1 MPKFDVSVIGE
12 LNLDLIFYGLPAKL
26 ELDREHLATNLS
38 LTLGSSSAIFAHN
51 LARLGSTVGFSSS
64 IGSDS
69 LGPICIERLAEA
81 KIDLTRVRRFDGKIT
96 GLTVILPQGKERYIL
111 TYPGTM
117 ADYSLADLDLKI
129 CLRREALHVA
139 SYFLQRAMQPSLEQI
154 FREAKAAGLT
164 TSLDT
169 NDDPDDRWT
178 PEIQKLFP
186 HLDLLMPNEHE
197 ACRMAG
203 VDDIEKAIEILSK
216 KVKTLV
222 LKRGSKG
229 AMVVSGDK
237 RFTALPLSVEVVD
250 PSAPATVSTPASC
263 ISSFAKRVSK
273 IASRLETSSQRF
285 RRRAAAVPKR
295 SATQPTATLS
305 SQKTLLALRKSKR
318 SASELRQ
325 HTFTLSPEG
334 HLAARLFP
342 SCRRKRS

>member
-1 MPKFDVSVIGE
+1 VPKFDVSVIGE

-51 LARLGSTVGFSSS
+51 LARLGSNVGFSSS

-81 KIDLTRVRRFDGKIT
+81 NVDLSRVKKFDGKIT

-117 ADYSLADLDLKI
+117 ADYSLADLDLKYVFD
-129 CLRREALHVA
+129 AKHLHVA
-139 SYFLQRAMQPSLEQI
+139 SYFLQKAIQPSLEQI

-203 VDDIEKAIEILSK
+203 VDDVDKAIEILSK

-229 AMVVSGDK
+229 AMVVSGEK
-237 RFTALPLSVEVVD
+237 QFTALPLAVKVVD
-250 PSAPATVSTPASC
+250 AVGAGDSFNAGFLHQFVRKASLESCLAFGNVIAALSTTRGGGTEAFRDATYRDTFIAKNTASL
-263 ISSFAKRVSK
+263 AKS
-273 IASRLETSSQRF
+273 
-285 RRRAAAVPKR
+285 
-295 SATQPTATLS
+295 
-305 SQKTLLALRKSKR
+305 
-318 SASELRQ
+318 
-325 HTFTLSPEG
+325 
-334 HLAARLFP
+334 
-342 SCRRKRS
+342 

>member
-1 MPKFDVSVIGE
+1 VPKFDVSVIGE

-51 LARLGSTVGFSSS
+51 LARLGSSVGFSSS

-81 KIDLTRVRRFDGKIT
+81 NVDLSRVKKFDGKIT

-117 ADYSLADLDLKI
+117 ADYSLADLDLKYVFD
-129 CLRREALHVA
+129 AKHLHVA
-139 SYFLQRAMQPSLEQI
+139 SYFLQKAIQPSLEQI

-203 VDDIEKAIEILSK
+203 VDDIDKAIEILSK

-229 AMVVSGDK
+229 AMVVSGEK
-237 RFTALPLSVEVVD
+237 QFTALPLAVKVVD
-250 PSAPATVSTPASC
+250 AVGAGDSFNAGFLHQFVRKASLESCLAFGNVIAALSTTRGGGTEAFRDATYRDTFIAKNTASL
-263 ISSFAKRVSK
+263 AKS
-273 IASRLETSSQRF
+273 
-285 RRRAAAVPKR
+285 
-295 SATQPTATLS
+295 
-305 SQKTLLALRKSKR
+305 
-318 SASELRQ
+318 
-325 HTFTLSPEG
+325 
-334 HLAARLFP
+334 
-342 SCRRKRS
+342 

>member
-1 MPKFDVSVIGE
+1 VPKFDVSVIGE

-51 LARLGSTVGFSSS
+51 LARLGSSVGFSSS

-81 KIDLTRVRRFDGKIT
+81 NVDLSRVKKFDGKIT

-117 ADYSLADLDLKI
+117 ADYSLADLDLKYVFD
-129 CLRREALHVA
+129 AKHLHVA
-139 SYFLQRAMQPSLEQI
+139 SYFLQRAIQPSLEQI

-197 ACRMAG
+197 ARRMAG
-203 VDDIEKAIEILSK
+203 VDDIDKAIEILSK

-229 AMVVSGDK
+229 ALVVSGDK
-237 RFTALPLSVEVVD
+237 RFTALPLAVEVVD
-250 PSAPATVSTPASC
+250 AVGAGDSFNAGFLHQFVRKASLEDCLAFGNVIAALSTTRGGGTEAFRDATYRDSFIAKNAPR
-263 ISSFAKRVSK
+263 FAK
-273 IASRLETSSQRF
+273 A
-285 RRRAAAVPKR
+285 
-295 SATQPTATLS
+295 
-305 SQKTLLALRKSKR
+305 
-318 SASELRQ
+318 
-325 HTFTLSPEG
+325 
-334 HLAARLFP
+334 
-342 SCRRKRS
+342 

>member
-12 LNLDLIFYGLPAKL
+12 LNLDLIFYGLPQKL

-96 GLTVILPQGKERYIL
+96 GLTVILPQEKERYIL

-117 ADYSLADLDLKI
+117 ADFSIADLELSYVLDAKH
-129 CLRREALHVA
+129 LHVA
-139 SYFLQRAMQPSLEQI
+139 SYFLQRAIQPSLAQI
-154 FREAKAAGLT
+154 FRDAQAAGLT

-169 NDDPDDRWT
+169 NDDPEDRW
-178 PEIQKLFP
+178 PPDIQNLFP
-186 HLDLLMPNEHE
+186 HLDLLMPNENE

-203 VDDIEKAIEILSK
+203 VSDVETAIDILST

-229 AMVVSGDK
+229 AMVVSGTQ
-237 RFTALPLSVEVVD
+237 RFAALPLSVDVVD
-250 PSAPATVSTPASC
+250 PIGAGDSFNAGFLHQFVRGASLEDCLAFGNASAALSTTRGGGTEAFRDANYRDAFLARNAPRLVS
-263 ISSFAKRVSK
+263 
-273 IASRLETSSQRF
+273 
-285 RRRAAAVPKR
+285 PK
-295 SATQPTATLS
+295 SNN
-305 SQKTLLALRKSKR
+305 
-318 SASELRQ
+318 
-325 HTFTLSPEG
+325 
-334 HLAARLFP
+334 
-342 SCRRKRS
+342 

>member
-1 MPKFDVSVIGE
+1 VPKFDVSVIGE

-51 LARLGSTVGFSSS
+51 LARLGSSVGFSSS

-81 KIDLTRVRRFDGKIT
+81 NIDLSRVKKFDGKIT

-117 ADYSLADLDLKI
+117 ADYSLADLDLKYVFD
-129 CLRREALHVA
+129 AKHLHVA
-139 SYFLQRAMQPSLEQI
+139 SYFLQKAIQPSLEQI

-197 ACRMAG
+197 ARRMAG
-203 VDDIEKAIEILSK
+203 VEDIDKAIEVLSK

-229 AMVVSGDK
+229 AMVVSGEK
-237 RFTALPLSVEVVD
+237 RFTVLPLSVEVVD
-250 PSAPATVSTPASC
+250 AVGAGDSFNAGFLHQFVRKASLEDCLAFGNVIAALSTTRGGGTEAFRDAAYRDGFVAKNAPR
-263 ISSFAKRVSK
+263 FVSK
-273 IASRLETSSQRF
+273 
-285 RRRAAAVPKR
+285 
-295 SATQPTATLS
+295 
-305 SQKTLLALRKSKR
+305 
-318 SASELRQ
+318 
-325 HTFTLSPEG
+325 
-334 HLAARLFP
+334 
-342 SCRRKRS
+342 

>member
-1 MPKFDVSVIGE
+1 VPKFDVSVIGE

-51 LARLGSTVGFSSS
+51 LARLGSSVGFSSS

-81 KIDLTRVRRFDGKIT
+81 NVDLSRVKKFDGKIT

-117 ADYSLADLDLKI
+117 ADYSLADLDLKYVFD
-129 CLRREALHVA
+129 AKHLHVA
-139 SYFLQRAMQPSLEQI
+139 SYFLQRAIQPSLEQI
-154 FREAKAAGLT
+154 FREAKAAELT

-178 PEIQKLFP
+178 PEIQKIFP

-197 ACRMAG
+197 ARRMAG
-203 VDDIEKAIEILSK
+203 VDDIDKAIEILSK

-229 AMVVSGDK
+229 ALVVSGDK
-237 RFTALPLSVEVVD
+237 RFTALPLAVEVVD
-250 PSAPATVSTPASC
+250 AVGAGDSFNAGFLHQFVRKAPLEDCLAFGNVIAALSTTRGGGTEAFRDATYRDAF
-263 ISSFAKRVSK
+263 IAKNAR
-273 IASRLETSSQRF
+273 SR
-285 RRRAAAVPKR
+285 
-295 SATQPTATLS
+295 
-305 SQKTLLALRKSKR
+305 
-318 SASELRQ
+318 
-325 HTFTLSPEG
+325 
-334 HLAARLFP
+334 
-342 SCRRKRS
+342 

>member
-1 MPKFDVSVIGE
+1 VRKFDVSVIGE
-12 LNLDLIFYGLPAKL
+12 LNLDLIFYGLPQKL

-117 ADYSLADLDLKI
+117 ADFSIADLDLSYVLDAKH
-129 CLRREALHVA
+129 LHVA
-139 SYFLQRAMQPSLEQI
+139 SYFLQRAIQPSLAQI
-154 FREAKAAGLT
+154 FRDAQAAGLT

-169 NDDPDDRWT
+169 NDDPEDRW
-178 PEIQKLFP
+178 PPDIQHLFP
-186 HLDLLMPNEHE
+186 HLDLLMPNENE

-203 VDDIEKAIEILSK
+203 VRDVDTAIDILST
-216 KVKTLV
+216 KVRTLV

-229 AMVVSGDK
+229 AMVVSGTQ
-237 RFTALPLSVEVVD
+237 RFTALPLSVDVVD
-250 PSAPATVSTPASC
+250 PIGAGDSFNAGFLHQFVRGASLEDCLAFGNASAALSTTRGGGTEAFRDANYRDAFLARNATRFVS
-263 ISSFAKRVSK
+263 
-273 IASRLETSSQRF
+273 
-285 RRRAAAVPKR
+285 PK
-295 SATQPTATLS
+295 SNN
-305 SQKTLLALRKSKR
+305 
-318 SASELRQ
+318 
-325 HTFTLSPEG
+325 
-334 HLAARLFP
+334 
-342 SCRRKRS
+342 

>member
-1 MPKFDVSVIGE
+1 VPKFDVSVIGE
-12 LNLDLIFYGLPAKL
+12 LNLDLIFYGLPQKL

-117 ADYSLADLDLKI
+117 ADFSIADLDLSYVLGAKH
-129 CLRREALHVA
+129 LHVA
-139 SYFLQRAMQPSLEQI
+139 SYFLQRAIQPSLAQI
-154 FREAKAAGLT
+154 FRDAQAAGLT

-169 NDDPDDRWT
+169 NDDPEDRW
-178 PEIQKLFP
+178 PPDIQNLFP
-186 HLDLLMPNEHE
+186 HLDLLMPNENE

-203 VDDIEKAIEILSK
+203 VSDVESAIDILST
-216 KVKTLV
+216 KVRTLV

-229 AMVVSGDK
+229 AMVVSGTQ
-237 RFTALPLSVEVVD
+237 RFTALPLSVDVVD
-250 PSAPATVSTPASC
+250 PIGAGDSFNAGFLHQFVRGASLEDCLAFGNASAALSTTRGGGTEAFRDANYRDAFLARNAPRFVS
-263 ISSFAKRVSK
+263 
-273 IASRLETSSQRF
+273 
-285 RRRAAAVPKR
+285 PK
-295 SATQPTATLS
+295 SNN
-305 SQKTLLALRKSKR
+305 
-318 SASELRQ
+318 
-325 HTFTLSPEG
+325 
-334 HLAARLFP
+334 
-342 SCRRKRS
+342 

>member
-12 LNLDLIFYGLPAKL
+12 LNLDLIFYGLPQKL
-26 ELDREHLATNLS
+26 ELDREHLATDLS

-81 KIDLTRVRRFDGKIT
+81 KIDLTRIRRFDGKIT
-96 GLTVILPQGKERYIL
+96 GLTVILPQGKDRYIL

-117 ADYSLADLDLKI
+117 AEYSIADLDLKYVFD
-129 CLRREALHVA
+129 AKHLHVA
-139 SYFLQRAMQPSLEQI
+139 SYFLQKAIQPSLEQI

-169 NDDPDDRWT
+169 NDDPDDRW
-178 PEIQKLFP
+178 PADIQKLFP

-203 VDDIEKAIEILSK
+203 VSDDDVEKAIEILSR

-229 AMVVSGDK
+229 AMVISGDK
-237 RFTALPLSVEVVD
+237 RFTALPV
-250 PSAPATVSTPASC
+250 PATVSMPVSC
-263 ISSFAKRVSK
+263 INSFARRVSK
-273 IASRLETSSQRF
+273 IASRSAISPRHSRPLV
-285 RRRAAAVPKR
+285 AAAPKR
-295 SATQPTATLS
+295 FAMPPIARHS
-305 SQKTLLALRKSKR
+305 SQKTPRV
-318 SASELRQ
+318 
-325 HTFTLSPEG
+325 SPEAC
-334 HLAARLFP
+334 HYFVTSLRRYFIATAAQLPVTNSR
-342 SCRRKRS
+342 

>member
-51 LARLGSTVGFSSS
+51 LARLGSNVGFSSS

-81 KIDLTRVRRFDGKIT
+81 NVDLSRVKKFDGKIT

-117 ADYSLADLDLKI
+117 ADYSLADLDLKYVFD
-129 CLRREALHVA
+129 AKHLHVA
-139 SYFLQRAMQPSLEQI
+139 SYFLQKAIQPSLEQI

-203 VDDIEKAIEILSK
+203 VDDVDKAIEILSK

-229 AMVVSGDK
+229 AMVVSGEK
-237 RFTALPLSVEVVD
+237 QFTALPLAVKVVD
-250 PSAPATVSTPASC
+250 AVGAGDSFNAGFLHQFVRKASLESCLAFGNVIAALSTTRGGGTEAFRDATYRDTFIAKNTASL
-263 ISSFAKRVSK
+263 AKS
-273 IASRLETSSQRF
+273 
-285 RRRAAAVPKR
+285 
-295 SATQPTATLS
+295 
-305 SQKTLLALRKSKR
+305 
-318 SASELRQ
+318 
-325 HTFTLSPEG
+325 
-334 HLAARLFP
+334 
-342 SCRRKRS
+342 

>member
-12 LNLDLIFYGLPAKL
+12 LNLDLIFYGLPQKL

-51 LARLGSTVGFSSS
+51 LARLGSSVGFSSS

-81 KIDLTRVRRFDGKIT
+81 KIDLTRVRKFEGKIT

-117 ADYSLADLDLKI
+117 AEYSIADLDLSYVYDAKH
-129 CLRREALHVA
+129 LHVA
-139 SYFLQRAMQPSLEQI
+139 SYFLQRAIQPSLAQI
-154 FREAKAAGLT
+154 FRDAQAVGLT

-169 NDDPDDRWT
+169 NDDPDDRW
-178 PEIQKLFP
+178 PPDIQKVFP
-186 HLDLLMPNEHE
+186 HLDLLMPNETE

-203 VDDIEKAIEILSK
+203 VTDVEAAIDILSK

-229 AMVVSGDK
+229 ATVVSGTQ
-237 RFTALPLSVEVVD
+237 RFTALPLPVEVVD
-250 PSAPATVSTPASC
+250 PIGAGDSFNAGFLHQFVRGAS
-263 ISSFAKRVSK
+263 
-273 IASRLETSSQRF
+273 LEDCLTF
-285 RRRAAAVPKR
+285 GNVAAALSTTRGGGTEAFRDAQYRDTFLAKNAPRFVSPKPV
-295 SATQPTATLS
+295 Q
-305 SQKTLLALRKSKR
+305 
-318 SASELRQ
+318 
-325 HTFTLSPEG
+325 
-334 HLAARLFP
+334 
-342 SCRRKRS
+342 

>member
-51 LARLGSTVGFSSS
+51 LARLGSSVGFSSS

-81 KIDLTRVRRFDGKIT
+81 NVDLSRVKKFDGKIT

-117 ADYSLADLDLKI
+117 ADYSLADLDLKYVFD
-129 CLRREALHVA
+129 AKHLHVA
-139 SYFLQRAMQPSLEQI
+139 SYFLQKAIQPSLEQI

-203 VDDIEKAIEILSK
+203 VDDVDKAIEILSK

-229 AMVVSGDK
+229 AMVVSGEK
-237 RFTALPLSVEVVD
+237 QFTALPLAVKVVD
-250 PSAPATVSTPASC
+250 AVGAGDSFNAGFLHQFVRKASLESCLAFGNVIAALSTTRGGGTEAFRDATYRDTFIAKNTASL
-263 ISSFAKRVSK
+263 AKS
-273 IASRLETSSQRF
+273 
-285 RRRAAAVPKR
+285 
-295 SATQPTATLS
+295 
-305 SQKTLLALRKSKR
+305 
-318 SASELRQ
+318 
-325 HTFTLSPEG
+325 
-334 HLAARLFP
+334 
-342 SCRRKRS
+342 

>member
-1 MPKFDVSVIGE
+1 VPKFDVSVIGE

-51 LARLGSTVGFSSS
+51 LARLGSSVGFSSS

-81 KIDLTRVRRFDGKIT
+81 NIDLSRVKKFDGKIT

-117 ADYSLADLDLKI
+117 AEYSLADLDLKYVFD
-129 CLRREALHVA
+129 AKHLHVA
-139 SYFLQRAMQPSLEQI
+139 SYFLQKAIQPSLEQI

-197 ACRMAG
+197 ARRMAG
-203 VDDIEKAIEILSK
+203 VEDIDKAIEVLSK

-229 AMVVSGDK
+229 AMVVSGEK
-237 RFTALPLSVEVVD
+237 RFTVLPLSVEVVD
-250 PSAPATVSTPASC
+250 AVGAGDSFNAGFLHQFVRKASLEDCLAFGNVIAALSTTRGGGTEAFRDAAYRDGFVAKNAPR
-263 ISSFAKRVSK
+263 FVSK
-273 IASRLETSSQRF
+273 
-285 RRRAAAVPKR
+285 
-295 SATQPTATLS
+295 
-305 SQKTLLALRKSKR
+305 
-318 SASELRQ
+318 
-325 HTFTLSPEG
+325 
-334 HLAARLFP
+334 
-342 SCRRKRS
+342 

>member
-26 ELDREHLATNLS
+26 ELDREHLASNLS

-51 LARLGSTVGFSSS
+51 LARLGSSVGFSSS

-81 KIDLTRVRRFDGKIT
+81 NVDLSRVKKFDGKIT

-117 ADYSLADLDLKI
+117 ADYSLSDLDLKYVFD
-129 CLRREALHVA
+129 AKHLHVA
-139 SYFLQRAMQPSLEQI
+139 SYFLQRAIQPSLEQI

-197 ACRMAG
+197 ARRMAG
-203 VDDIEKAIEILSK
+203 VDDIDKAIEILSK
-216 KVKTLV
+216 KVKALV

-237 RFTALPLSVEVVD
+237 RFTALPLAVEVVD
-250 PSAPATVSTPASC
+250 AVGAGDSFNAGFLHQFVRKAPLEDCLAFGNVIAALSTTRGGGTEAFRDATYRDAF
-263 ISSFAKRVSK
+263 ISKNAPRFAK
-273 IASRLETSSQRF
+273 A
-285 RRRAAAVPKR
+285 
-295 SATQPTATLS
+295 
-305 SQKTLLALRKSKR
+305 
-318 SASELRQ
+318 
-325 HTFTLSPEG
+325 
-334 HLAARLFP
+334 
-342 SCRRKRS
+342 

>member
-1 MPKFDVSVIGE
+1 VRKFDVSVIGE
-12 LNLDLIFYGLPAKL
+12 LNLDLIFYGLPQKL

-117 ADYSLADLDLKI
+117 ADFSIADLDLSYVLDAKH
-129 CLRREALHVA
+129 LHVA
-139 SYFLQRAMQPSLEQI
+139 SYFLQRAIQPSLAQI
-154 FREAKAAGLT
+154 FRDAQAAGLT

-169 NDDPDDRWT
+169 NDDPEDRW
-178 PEIQKLFP
+178 PPDIQDLFP
-186 HLDLLMPNEHE
+186 HLDLLMPNENE

-203 VDDIEKAIEILSK
+203 VRDVDTAIDILST
-216 KVKTLV
+216 KVRTLV

-229 AMVVSGDK
+229 AMVVSGTQ
-237 RFTALPLSVEVVD
+237 RFTALPLSVDVVD
-250 PSAPATVSTPASC
+250 PIGAGDSFNAGFLHQFVRGASLEDCLAFGNASAALSTTRGGGTEAFRDANYRDAFLARNATRFVS
-263 ISSFAKRVSK
+263 
-273 IASRLETSSQRF
+273 
-285 RRRAAAVPKR
+285 PK
-295 SATQPTATLS
+295 SNN
-305 SQKTLLALRKSKR
+305 
-318 SASELRQ
+318 
-325 HTFTLSPEG
+325 
-334 HLAARLFP
+334 
-342 SCRRKRS
+342 

>member
-1 MPKFDVSVIGE
+1 VPKFDVSVIGE

-51 LARLGSTVGFSSS
+51 LARLGSNVGFSSS

-81 KIDLTRVRRFDGKIT
+81 NVDLSRVKKFDGKIT

-117 ADYSLADLDLKI
+117 ADYSLADLDLKYVFD
-129 CLRREALHVA
+129 AKHLHVA
-139 SYFLQRAMQPSLEQI
+139 SYFLQKAIQPSLEQI

-203 VDDIEKAIEILSK
+203 VDDVDKAIEILSK

-229 AMVVSGDK
+229 AMVVSGEK
-237 RFTALPLSVEVVD
+237 QFTALPLAVKVVD
-250 PSAPATVSTPASC
+250 AVGAGDSFNAGFLHEFVRKASLESCLAFGNVIAALSTTRGGGTEAFRDATYRDTFIAKNTASL
-263 ISSFAKRVSK
+263 AKS
-273 IASRLETSSQRF
+273 
-285 RRRAAAVPKR
+285 
-295 SATQPTATLS
+295 
-305 SQKTLLALRKSKR
+305 
-318 SASELRQ
+318 
-325 HTFTLSPEG
+325 
-334 HLAARLFP
+334 
-342 SCRRKRS
+342 

>member
-1 MPKFDVSVIGE
+1 VAKFDVSVIGE
-12 LNLDLIFYGLPAKL
+12 LNLDLIFYGLPSKL

-51 LARLGSTVGFSSS
+51 LARLGSSVGFSSS

-81 KIDLTRVRRFDGKIT
+81 TIDLTRVRKFDGKIT
-96 GLTVILPQGKERYIL
+96 GLTVILPQGRERYIL

-117 ADYSLADLDLKI
+117 AEYSIADLDLNYVFDAKH
-129 CLRREALHVA
+129 LHVA

-178 PEIQKLFP
+178 PEIQKLFL

-203 VDDIEKAIEILSK
+203 VGDDEIDKAIGILSK

-229 AMVVSGDK
+229 AMVVSGDQ

-250 PSAPATVSTPASC
+250 PVGAGDSFNAGFLHQFVRGAKLEDCLAFGNVIAALSTTRGGGTEAFRDAAYRDGFIAKNAPRFVS
-263 ISSFAKRVSK
+263 
-273 IASRLETSSQRF
+273 
-285 RRRAAAVPKR
+285 PK
-295 SATQPTATLS
+295 
-305 SQKTLLALRKSKR
+305 
-318 SASELRQ
+318 
-325 HTFTLSPEG
+325 
-334 HLAARLFP
+334 
-342 SCRRKRS
+342 

>member
-51 LARLGSTVGFSSS
+51 LARLGSNVGFSSS

-81 KIDLTRVRRFDGKIT
+81 NVDLSRVKKFDGKIT

-117 ADYSLADLDLKI
+117 ADYSLADLDLKYVFD
-129 CLRREALHVA
+129 AKHLHVA
-139 SYFLQRAMQPSLEQI
+139 SYFLQKAIQPSLEQI

-203 VDDIEKAIEILSK
+203 VDDIDKAIEILSK

-229 AMVVSGDK
+229 AMVVSGEK
-237 RFTALPLSVEVVD
+237 QFTALPLAVKVVD
-250 PSAPATVSTPASC
+250 AVGAGDSFNAGFLHQFVRKASLESCLAFGNVIAALSTTRGGGTEAFRDATYRDTFIAKNTASL
-263 ISSFAKRVSK
+263 AKS
-273 IASRLETSSQRF
+273 
-285 RRRAAAVPKR
+285 
-295 SATQPTATLS
+295 
-305 SQKTLLALRKSKR
+305 
-318 SASELRQ
+318 
-325 HTFTLSPEG
+325 
-334 HLAARLFP
+334 
-342 SCRRKRS
+342 

>member
-1 MPKFDVSVIGE
+1 VPKFDVSVIGE

-51 LARLGSTVGFSSS
+51 LARLGSSVGFSSS

-81 KIDLTRVRRFDGKIT
+81 NVDLSRVKKFDGKIT

-117 ADYSLADLDLKI
+117 ADYSLADLDLKYVFD
-129 CLRREALHVA
+129 AKHLHVA
-139 SYFLQRAMQPSLEQI
+139 SYFLQRAIQPSLEQI

-178 PEIQKLFP
+178 PEIQKIFP

-197 ACRMAG
+197 ARRMAG
-203 VDDIEKAIEILSK
+203 VDDIDKAIEILSK

-229 AMVVSGDK
+229 ALVVSGDK
-237 RFTALPLSVEVVD
+237 RFTALPLAVEVVD
-250 PSAPATVSTPASC
+250 AVGAGDSFNAGFLHQFVRKAPLEDCLAFGNVIAALSTTRGGGTEAFRDATYRDAF
-263 ISSFAKRVSK
+263 IAKNAR
-273 IASRLETSSQRF
+273 SR
-285 RRRAAAVPKR
+285 
-295 SATQPTATLS
+295 
-305 SQKTLLALRKSKR
+305 
-318 SASELRQ
+318 
-325 HTFTLSPEG
+325 
-334 HLAARLFP
+334 
-342 SCRRKRS
+342 

>member
-1 MPKFDVSVIGE
+1 VPKFDVSVIGE

-51 LARLGSTVGFSSS
+51 LARLGSSVGFSSS

-81 KIDLTRVRRFDGKIT
+81 NVDLSRVKKFDGKIT

-117 ADYSLADLDLKI
+117 ADYSLADLDLKYVFD
-129 CLRREALHVA
+129 AKHLHVA
-139 SYFLQRAMQPSLEQI
+139 SYFLQRAIQPSLEQI

-178 PEIQKLFP
+178 PEIQKIFP

-197 ACRMAG
+197 ARRMAG
-203 VDDIEKAIEILSK
+203 VDDIDKAIEILSK

-229 AMVVSGDK
+229 ALVVSGDK
-237 RFTALPLSVEVVD
+237 RFTALPLAVEVVD
-250 PSAPATVSTPASC
+250 AVGAGDSFNAGFLHQFVRKASLEDCLAFGNVIAALSTTRGGGTEAFRDATYRD
-263 ISSFAKRVSK
+263 SFIAKNTR
-273 IASRLETSSQRF
+273 SR
-285 RRRAAAVPKR
+285 
-295 SATQPTATLS
+295 
-305 SQKTLLALRKSKR
+305 
-318 SASELRQ
+318 
-325 HTFTLSPEG
+325 
-334 HLAARLFP
+334 
-342 SCRRKRS
+342 

>member
-51 LARLGSTVGFSSS
+51 LARLGSSVGFSSS

-81 KIDLTRVRRFDGKIT
+81 NIDLSRVKKFDGKIT

-117 ADYSLADLDLKI
+117 AEYSLADLDLKYVFD
-129 CLRREALHVA
+129 AKHLHVA
-139 SYFLQRAMQPSLEQI
+139 SYFLQKAIQPSLEQI

-197 ACRMAG
+197 ARRMAG
-203 VDDIEKAIEILSK
+203 VEDIDKAIEILSK

-229 AMVVSGDK
+229 AMVVSGEK
-237 RFTALPLSVEVVD
+237 RFTVLPLSVEVVD
-250 PSAPATVSTPASC
+250 AVGAGDSFNAGFLHQFVRKASLEDCLAFGNVIAALSTTRGGGTEAFRDAAYRDGFVAKNAPR
-263 ISSFAKRVSK
+263 FVSK
-273 IASRLETSSQRF
+273 
-285 RRRAAAVPKR
+285 
-295 SATQPTATLS
+295 
-305 SQKTLLALRKSKR
+305 
-318 SASELRQ
+318 
-325 HTFTLSPEG
+325 
-334 HLAARLFP
+334 
-342 SCRRKRS
+342 

>member
-1 MPKFDVSVIGE
+1 VPKFDVSVIGE

-51 LARLGSTVGFSSS
+51 LARLGSSVGFSSS

-81 KIDLTRVRRFDGKIT
+81 KIDLTRVRKFDGKIT
-96 GLTVILPQGKERYIL
+96 GLTVILPQGRERYIL

-117 ADYSLADLDLKI
+117 AEYSIADLDLKYVFD
-129 CLRREALHVA
+129 AKHLHVA
-139 SYFLQRAMQPSLEQI
+139 SYFLQRAIQPSLEQI

-178 PEIQKLFP
+178 PEIQKLFA

-203 VDDIEKAIEILSK
+203 VSDDNVEKAIEILSK

-250 PSAPATVSTPASC
+250 PVGAGDSFNAGFLHQFVRGAKLEDCLAFGNVIAALSTTRGGGTEAFRDASYRDGFIAKNAPKFV
-263 ISSFAKRVSK
+263 
-273 IASRLETSSQRF
+273 
-285 RRRAAAVPKR
+285 
-295 SATQPTATLS
+295 
-305 SQKTLLALRKSKR
+305 
-318 SASELRQ
+318 
-325 HTFTLSPEG
+325 SPE
-334 HLAARLFP
+334 
-342 SCRRKRS
+342 SSN

>member
-51 LARLGSTVGFSSS
+51 LARLGSNVGFSSS

-81 KIDLTRVRRFDGKIT
+81 NVDLSRVKKFDGKIT

-117 ADYSLADLDLKI
+117 ADYSLADLDLKYVFD
-129 CLRREALHVA
+129 AKHLHVA
-139 SYFLQRAMQPSLEQI
+139 SYFLQKAIQPSLEQI

-203 VDDIEKAIEILSK
+203 VDDIDKAIEILSK

-229 AMVVSGDK
+229 AMVVSGEK
-237 RFTALPLSVEVVD
+237 QFTALPLAVEVVD
-250 PSAPATVSTPASC
+250 AVGAGDSFNAGFLHQFVRKASLESCLAFGNVIAALSTTRGGGTEAFRDATYRDTFIAKNTASL
-263 ISSFAKRVSK
+263 AKS
-273 IASRLETSSQRF
+273 
-285 RRRAAAVPKR
+285 
-295 SATQPTATLS
+295 
-305 SQKTLLALRKSKR
+305 
-318 SASELRQ
+318 
-325 HTFTLSPEG
+325 
-334 HLAARLFP
+334 
-342 SCRRKRS
+342 

>member
-1 MPKFDVSVIGE
+1 MRKFDVSVIGE
-12 LNLDLIFYGLPAKL
+12 LNLDLIFYGLPQKL

-117 ADYSLADLDLKI
+117 ADFSIADLDLSYVLDAKH
-129 CLRREALHVA
+129 LHVA
-139 SYFLQRAMQPSLEQI
+139 SYFLQRAIQPSLAQI
-154 FREAKAAGLT
+154 FRDAQAAGLT

-169 NDDPDDRWT
+169 NDDPEDRW
-178 PEIQKLFP
+178 PPDIQDLFP
-186 HLDLLMPNEHE
+186 HLDLLMPNENE

-203 VDDIEKAIEILSK
+203 VRDVDTAIDILST
-216 KVKTLV
+216 KVRTLV

-229 AMVVSGDK
+229 AMVVSGTQ
-237 RFTALPLSVEVVD
+237 RFTALPLSVDVVD
-250 PSAPATVSTPASC
+250 PIGAGDSFNAGFLHQFVRGASLEDCLAFGNASAALSTTRGGGTEAFRDANYRDAFLARNATRFVS
-263 ISSFAKRVSK
+263 
-273 IASRLETSSQRF
+273 
-285 RRRAAAVPKR
+285 PK
-295 SATQPTATLS
+295 SNN
-305 SQKTLLALRKSKR
+305 
-318 SASELRQ
+318 
-325 HTFTLSPEG
+325 
-334 HLAARLFP
+334 
-342 SCRRKRS
+342 

>member
-51 LARLGSTVGFSSS
+51 LARLGSSVGFSSS

-81 KIDLTRVRRFDGKIT
+81 NVDLSRVKKFDGKIT

-117 ADYSLADLDLKI
+117 ADYSLADLDLKYVFD
-129 CLRREALHVA
+129 AKHLHVA
-139 SYFLQRAMQPSLEQI
+139 SYFLQKAIQPSLEQI

-203 VDDIEKAIEILSK
+203 VDDIDKAIEILSK

-229 AMVVSGDK
+229 AMVVSGEK
-237 RFTALPLSVEVVD
+237 QFTALPLAVKVVD
-250 PSAPATVSTPASC
+250 AVGAGDSFNAGFLHQFVRKASLESCLAFGNVIAALSTTRGGGTEAFRDATYRDTFIAKNTASL
-263 ISSFAKRVSK
+263 AKS
-273 IASRLETSSQRF
+273 
-285 RRRAAAVPKR
+285 
-295 SATQPTATLS
+295 
-305 SQKTLLALRKSKR
+305 
-318 SASELRQ
+318 
-325 HTFTLSPEG
+325 
-334 HLAARLFP
+334 
-342 SCRRKRS
+342 

>member
-12 LNLDLIFYGLPAKL
+12 LNLDLIFYGLPQKL

-117 ADYSLADLDLKI
+117 ADFSIADLDLSYVLGAKH
-129 CLRREALHVA
+129 LHVA
-139 SYFLQRAMQPSLEQI
+139 SYFLQRAIQPSLAQI
-154 FREAKAAGLT
+154 FRDAQAVGLT

-169 NDDPDDRWT
+169 NDDPEGRW
-178 PEIQKLFP
+178 PPDIQNLFP
-186 HLDLLMPNEHE
+186 HLDLLMPNENE

-203 VDDIEKAIEILSK
+203 VSDVETAIDILST
-216 KVKTLV
+216 KVRTLV

-229 AMVVSGDK
+229 AMVVSGTQ
-237 RFTALPLSVEVVD
+237 RFTALPLSVDVVD
-250 PSAPATVSTPASC
+250 PIGAGDSFNAGFLHQFVRGASLEDCLAFGNASAALSTTRGGGTEAFRDANYRDAFLARNAPRFVS
-263 ISSFAKRVSK
+263 
-273 IASRLETSSQRF
+273 
-285 RRRAAAVPKR
+285 PK
-295 SATQPTATLS
+295 SNN
-305 SQKTLLALRKSKR
+305 
-318 SASELRQ
+318 
-325 HTFTLSPEG
+325 
-334 HLAARLFP
+334 
-342 SCRRKRS
+342 

>member
-51 LARLGSTVGFSSS
+51 LARLGSSVGFSSS

-81 KIDLTRVRRFDGKIT
+81 NIDLSRVKKFDGKIT

-117 ADYSLADLDLKI
+117 AEYSLADLDLKYVFD
-129 CLRREALHVA
+129 AKHLHVA
-139 SYFLQRAMQPSLEQI
+139 SYFLQKAIQPSLEQI

-197 ACRMAG
+197 ARRMAG
-203 VDDIEKAIEILSK
+203 VEDIDKAIEVLSK

-229 AMVVSGDK
+229 AMVVSGEK
-237 RFTALPLSVEVVD
+237 RFTVLPLSVEVVD
-250 PSAPATVSTPASC
+250 AVGAGDSFNAGFLHQFVRKASLEDCLAFGNVIAALSTTRGGGTEAFRDAAYRDGFVAKNAPR
-263 ISSFAKRVSK
+263 FVSK
-273 IASRLETSSQRF
+273 
-285 RRRAAAVPKR
+285 
-295 SATQPTATLS
+295 
-305 SQKTLLALRKSKR
+305 
-318 SASELRQ
+318 
-325 HTFTLSPEG
+325 
-334 HLAARLFP
+334 
-342 SCRRKRS
+342 

>member
-1 MPKFDVSVIGE
+1 MRKFDVSVIGE
-12 LNLDLIFYGLPAKL
+12 LNLDLIFYGLPQKL

-117 ADYSLADLDLKI
+117 ADFSIADLDLSYVLDAKH
-129 CLRREALHVA
+129 LHVA
-139 SYFLQRAMQPSLEQI
+139 SYFLQRAIQPSLAQI
-154 FREAKAAGLT
+154 FRDAQAAGLT

-169 NDDPDDRWT
+169 NDDPEDRW
-178 PEIQKLFP
+178 PPDIQHLFP
-186 HLDLLMPNEHE
+186 HLDLLMPNENE

-203 VDDIEKAIEILSK
+203 VRDVDTAIDILST
-216 KVKTLV
+216 KVRTLV

-229 AMVVSGDK
+229 AMVVSGTQ
-237 RFTALPLSVEVVD
+237 RFTALPLSVDVVD
-250 PSAPATVSTPASC
+250 PIGAGDSFNAGFLHQFVRGASLEDCLAFGNASAALSTTRGGGTEAFRDANYRDAFLARNATRFVS
-263 ISSFAKRVSK
+263 
-273 IASRLETSSQRF
+273 
-285 RRRAAAVPKR
+285 PK
-295 SATQPTATLS
+295 SNN
-305 SQKTLLALRKSKR
+305 
-318 SASELRQ
+318 
-325 HTFTLSPEG
+325 
-334 HLAARLFP
+334 
-342 SCRRKRS
+342 

>member
-1 MPKFDVSVIGE
+1 VPKFDVSVIGE
-12 LNLDLIFYGLPAKL
+12 LNLDLIFYGLPQKL

-96 GLTVILPQGKERYIL
+96 GLTVILPQEKERYIL

-117 ADYSLADLDLKI
+117 ADFSIADLELSYVLDAKH
-129 CLRREALHVA
+129 LHVA
-139 SYFLQRAMQPSLEQI
+139 SYFLQRAIQPSLAQI
-154 FREAKAAGLT
+154 FRDAQAAGLT

-169 NDDPDDRWT
+169 NDDPEDRW
-178 PEIQKLFP
+178 PPDIQNLFP
-186 HLDLLMPNEHE
+186 HLDLLMPNENE

-203 VDDIEKAIEILSK
+203 VSDVETAIDILST

-229 AMVVSGDK
+229 AMVVSGTQ
-237 RFTALPLSVEVVD
+237 RFAALPLSVDVVD
-250 PSAPATVSTPASC
+250 PIGAGDSFNAGFLHQFVRGASLEDCLAFGNASAALSTTRGGGTEAFRDANYRDAFLARNAPRLVS
-263 ISSFAKRVSK
+263 
-273 IASRLETSSQRF
+273 
-285 RRRAAAVPKR
+285 PK
-295 SATQPTATLS
+295 SNN
-305 SQKTLLALRKSKR
+305 
-318 SASELRQ
+318 
-325 HTFTLSPEG
+325 
-334 HLAARLFP
+334 
-342 SCRRKRS
+342 

>member
-1 MPKFDVSVIGE
+1 MRKFDVSVIGE
-12 LNLDLIFYGLPAKL
+12 LNLDLIFYGLPQKL

-117 ADYSLADLDLKI
+117 ADFSIADLDLSYVLDAKH
-129 CLRREALHVA
+129 LHVA
-139 SYFLQRAMQPSLEQI
+139 SYFLQRAIQPSLAQI
-154 FREAKAAGLT
+154 FRDAQAAGLT

-169 NDDPDDRWT
+169 NDDPEDRW
-178 PEIQKLFP
+178 PPDIQDLFP
-186 HLDLLMPNEHE
+186 HLDLLMPNENE

-203 VDDIEKAIEILSK
+203 VRDVDTAIDILST
-216 KVKTLV
+216 KVRTLV

-229 AMVVSGDK
+229 AMVVSGTQ
-237 RFTALPLSVEVVD
+237 RFTALPLSVDVVD
-250 PSAPATVSTPASC
+250 PIGAGDSFNAGFLHQFVRGASLEDCLAFGNASAALSTTRGGGTEAFRDANYRDAFLARNAPRFVS
-263 ISSFAKRVSK
+263 
-273 IASRLETSSQRF
+273 
-285 RRRAAAVPKR
+285 PK
-295 SATQPTATLS
+295 SNN
-305 SQKTLLALRKSKR
+305 
-318 SASELRQ
+318 
-325 HTFTLSPEG
+325 
-334 HLAARLFP
+334 
-342 SCRRKRS
+342 

>member
-51 LARLGSTVGFSSS
+51 LARLGSNVGFSSS

-81 KIDLTRVRRFDGKIT
+81 NVDLSRVKKFDGKIT

-117 ADYSLADLDLKI
+117 ADYSLADLDLKYVFD
-129 CLRREALHVA
+129 AKHLHVA
-139 SYFLQRAMQPSLEQI
+139 SYFLQKAIQPSLEQI

-203 VDDIEKAIEILSK
+203 VDDVDKAIEILSK

-229 AMVVSGDK
+229 AMVVSGEK
-237 RFTALPLSVEVVD
+237 QFTALPLAVKVVD
-250 PSAPATVSTPASC
+250 AVGAGDSFNAGFLHEFVRKASLESCLAFGNVIAALSTTRGGGTEAFRDATYRDTFIAKNTASL
-263 ISSFAKRVSK
+263 AKS
-273 IASRLETSSQRF
+273 
-285 RRRAAAVPKR
+285 
-295 SATQPTATLS
+295 
-305 SQKTLLALRKSKR
+305 
-318 SASELRQ
+318 
-325 HTFTLSPEG
+325 
-334 HLAARLFP
+334 
-342 SCRRKRS
+342 